1 MQMVK
6 KRVAAIMVTYNPEK
20 DLIENVKSI
29 AGSAS
34 YLIIIDNGSG
44 GTSIEYLKE
53 VENIP
58 FVTIIYNGINKGLG
72 TALNQGIQLI
82 LDNEQFKDIEWIATF
97 DQDSKIS
104 EDFFRRLLQVYD
116 TLSDK
121 EKVAILAP
129 NWVDEN
135 LLHEEMVGNNQV
147 PALSDV
153 FEPKTVITSGS
164 LIRKSVFKEIGLF
177 IEEYFID
184 FLDIEFCLRARDK
197 GYKIILAQSVSMVH
211 NLGNTERHNLLG
223 SRVMAT
229 NHNYIRRYYITRNRI
244 LTYKKYF
251 KSEKEWLRE
260 DLTATLKETIIVLL
274 FEKDRFRKIGSI
286 IKGSIHGMIG
296 KTGPM

>member
-1 MQMVK
+1 MVK
-6 KRVAAIMVTYNPEK
+6 ERVAAIMVTYNPEK

-34 YLIIIDNGSG
+34 SLIIIDNGSG
-44 GTSIEYLKE
+44 GISIEYLKE

-58 FVTIIYNGINKGLG
+58 FVTVIYNGINKGLG

-82 LDNEQFKDIEWIATF
+82 LENVQFKEIEWIATF

-116 TLSDK
+116 TLSEK

-135 LLHEEMVGNNQV
+135 LLHEEMSEINQV
-147 PALSDV
+147 ADV
-153 FEPKTVITSGS
+153 SEPKTVITSGS
-164 LIRKSVFKEIGLF
+164 LIKKSVFREIGLF

-197 GYKIILAQSVSMVH
+197 GYKIIMAQSVSMLH
-211 NLGNTERHNLLG
+211 NLGNTKRHNLLG
-223 SRVMAT
+223 SKVMAT

-244 LTYKKYF
+244 HTYKKYF

-260 DLTATLKETIIVLL
+260 DLTATFKETIIVLL
-274 FEKDRFRKIGSI
+274 FEKDRFRKIGSM
-286 IKGSIHGMIG
+286 IKGSIHGIIG